1 MEDKRIIDEIV
12 LQLSNFRFSRYSM
25 AYQYLIDA
33 IYIVVKDRNTMRD
46 LKDYVYLPIAKR
58 YNTRDKKFGIEIE
71 RQKGD
76 RLIIDKVDNLTESN
90 EKINKLLETIVE
102 STQNFTLLESFAYD
116 FADDMSLS
124 YNS

>member
-1 MEDKRIIDEIV
+1 MKELFAMISVEKENRRDIV
-12 LQLSNFRFSRYSM
+12 K
-25 AYQYLIDA
+25 
-33 IYIVVKDRNTMRD
+33 IYK
-46 LKDYVYLPIAKR
+46 
-58 YNTRDKKFGIEIE
+58 TRDKKFEIEIE

>member
-1 MEDKRIIDEIV
+1 MKELFAMISVEKENRRDIV
-12 LQLSNFRFSRYSM
+12 K
-25 AYQYLIDA
+25 
-33 IYIVVKDRNTMRD
+33 IYK
-46 LKDYVYLPIAKR
+46 
-58 YNTRDKKFGIEIE
+58 TRDKKFGIEIE

-76 RLIIDKVDNLTESN
+76 RLIIDKVDNLSESN